1 MDGNVGEILCS
12 RCVWIYFGTGCWMA
26 GTENLETCF
35 SVKREKEE
43 KSGMCVGGGWLW
55 LSGAENWLL
64 MVATLSV
71 K

>member
-1 MDGNVGEILCS
+1 
-12 RCVWIYFGTGCWMA
+12 MA
-26 GTENLETCF
+26 DTENLETSF

-43 KSGMCVGGGWLW
+43 KSRMCVGDGWLW
-55 LSGAENWLL
+55 LSGAENCLL